1 MKLVKSLLLGSAAG
15 LIAVGGAQAADLPVK
30 AKAVEYVKIC
40 SLYGAGFYYIPGTD
54 TCIKLG
60 GYLRAEVA
68 LNTNSDIAA
77 QQNVST
83 QGANGARN
91 RLTNYYTMRARE
103 DLNID
108 TRTAT
113 EYGVVRT
120 FFDGVFSWTTGNY
133 VGTNS
138 VFGGTAYS
146 GTLAAGAASANNASL
161 GNGVT
166 LYGSPSGSV
175 NGTDGNTSGG
185 SLGVYYAFIQFAG
198 FTMGK
203 AVSQFDAPW
212 TNYPG
217 NNFDGL
223 VGGSG
228 TVTGVNQFTYTADF
242 GQGVTAAFSAEDVT
256 QYYQAGNV
264 NLSGISAL
272 SIVGGSF
279 GTTNNGIGG
288 SRSPNL
294 VAMVRVDQAWGLFQA
309 SVAAKDNHVA
319 YYGTT
324 EASGHPDDKWG
335 WAVQLALSIK
345 NIPTGAGDVI
355 NISGVYTDGAT
366 RYNFQNLAGSNY
378 SMWGANG
385 NGAAYGSV
393 GFGFAPDTV
402 YAGGGAIGFS
412 QQETVKTWG
421 FRGAYT
427 HNWDPYW
434 NTAIYGAY
442 AGTQFGS
449 LAKSVVC
456 STNGFFSTSAA
467 SGVGA
472 TAALNGCNP
481 DFRVAQVGIITRWTP
496 VKNLTFS
503 ADLTWQHLDTG
514 YSGDIT
520 LPSAQAVVGAAVV
533 NGAGSPVAAAAK
545 PTATYSIKDQDSL
558 TLLLRA
564 QRNW

>member
-68 LNTNSDIAA
+68 LNTNSSYGTQSAA
-77 QQNVST
+77 PAS
-83 QGANGARN
+83 ARN
-91 RLTNYYTMRARE
+91 RLSNYYTMRARE

-120 FFDGVFSWTTGNY
+120 FFDGVFSWTTGGY
-133 VGTNS
+133 QGTGS
-138 VFGGTAYS
+138 ATGTTAYT
-146 GTLAAGAASANNASL
+146 GTLALNTSGAVPAL
-161 GNGVT
+161 V
-166 LYGSPSGSV
+166 GSSINP
-175 NGTDGNTSGG
+175 TDGGTSGG

-228 TVTGVNQFTYTADF
+228 TVTGINQFTYTADF
-242 GQGVTAAFSAEDVT
+242 GQGITAAFSAEDPT
-256 QYYQAGNV
+256 AYMQAGNL
-264 NLSGISAL
+264 NLSGAAGLSGVTGAAL
-272 SIVGGSF
+272 GS
-279 GTTNNGIGG
+279 NAIGG

-294 VAMVRVDQAWGLFQA
+294 VGMVRVDQAWGLFQA
-309 SVAAKDNHVA
+309 SVAAHDNHVA
-319 YYGTT
+319 YYGPVEST
-324 EASGHPDDKWG
+324 GHPDDKWG

-366 RYNFQNLAGSNY
+366 RYNFQNLAGSTFVMY
-378 SMWGANG
+378 GSSGLG
-385 NGAAYGSV
+385 AYGSV
-393 GFGFAPDTV
+393 AAVTAPDTTFTT
-402 YAGGGAIGFS
+402 GS
-412 QQETVKTWG
+412 QQENVKTWG

-442 AGTQFGS
+442 AQAQFGGA
-449 LAKSVVC
+449 AKTFLCGPAGVISSVAGITGC
-456 STNGFFSTSAA
+456 S
-467 SGVGA
+467 
-472 TAALNGCNP
+472 P
-481 DFRVAQVGIITRWTP
+481 DFAIGQIGVITRWTP

-503 ADLTWQHLDTG
+503 ADLTWTNVDQK
-514 YSGDIT
+514 YSG
-520 LPSAQAVVGAAVV
+520 VVTTTAISGPNAK
-533 NGAGSPVAAAAK
+533 PAAA
-545 PTATYSIKDQDSL
+545 YELKDQSSV
-558 TLLLRA
+558 TMLLRA

>member
-15 LIAVGGAQAADLPVK
+15 LLAVGGAQAADLPVK

-68 LNTNSDIAA
+68 LNTNSDINW
-77 QQNVST
+77 QSSGN
-83 QGANGARN
+83 NGARN

-133 VGTNS
+133 NGTGS
-138 VFGGTAYS
+138 ATGTTAYS
-146 GTLAAGAASANNASL
+146 STLALNTSGAVPAL
-161 GNGVT
+161 V
-166 LYGSPSGSV
+166 GSSI
-175 NGTDGNTSGG
+175 NGTDGATSGG

-223 VGGSG
+223 AGGSG
-228 TVTGVNQFTYTADF
+228 TVTGVNQFSYTADF
-242 GQGVTAAFSAEDVT
+242 GQGVTASFSAEDAT
-256 QYYQAGNV
+256 AYYQAGNL
-264 NLSGISAL
+264 NLSGAAGL
-272 SIVGGSF
+272 SGVTGAAYGS
-279 GTTNNGIGG
+279 NAIGG

-294 VAMVRVDQAWGLFQA
+294 VGMVRVDQAWGLFQA
-309 SVAAKDNHVA
+309 SVAAHDNHVA
-319 YYGTT
+319 YYGAT
-324 EASGHPDDKWG
+324 EATGHPDDKWG
-335 WAVQLALSIK
+335 WAAQLALSIK

-355 NISGVYTDGAT
+355 NIQGVYTDGAT
-366 RYNFQNLAGSNY
+366 RYNFQNLAGS
-378 SMWGANG
+378 SFAL
-385 NGAAYGSV
+385 YGSSNV
-393 GFGFAPDTV
+393 AYASVAAANAPDTV
-402 YAGGGAIGFS
+402 FVTGG
-412 QQETVKTWG
+412 QQETIKTWG

-427 HNWDPYW
+427 HNWDAYW
-434 NTAIYGAY
+434 NTAIYGSY
-442 AGTQFGS
+442 AQAQFGS
-449 LAKSVVC
+449 GAKTFLC
-456 STNGFFSTSAA
+456 GPAGII
-467 SGVGA
+467 SGVAGV
-472 TAALNGCNP
+472 TSCNP
-481 DFRVAQVGIITRWTP
+481 DFALGTVGVITRWTP

-503 ADLTWQHLDTG
+503 ADVSWTRLDQRYAG
-514 YSGDIT
+514 
-520 LPSAQAVVGAAVV
+520 VVTTTAI
-533 NGAGSPVAAAAK
+533 NGPAAK
-545 PTATYSIKDQDSL
+545 PAATYELRDQDSVVM
-558 TLLLRA
+558 LLRA

>member
-60 GYLRAEVA
+60 GYLRAEVG
-68 LNTNSDIAA
+68 LNTNSIYGIE
-77 QQNVST
+77 NGSPG
-83 QGANGARN
+83 GAKN
-91 RLTNYYTMRARE
+91 RLSNYYTMRARE

-120 FFDGVFSWTTGNY
+120 FFDATFSWTTGGY
-133 VGTNS
+133 IGTGS
-138 VFGGTAYS
+138 ATGATAYS
-146 GTLAAGAASANNASL
+146 STIAGSTTLN
-161 GNGVT
+161 
-166 LYGSPSGSV
+166 PS
-175 NGTDGNTSGG
+175 DGGTSGG

-217 NNFDGL
+217 NNIDSL

-228 TVTGVNQFTYTADF
+228 TVTGVNQFSYTADF
-242 GQGVTAAFSAEDVT
+242 GQGVTASFSAEDRAA
-256 QYYQAGNV
+256 YYDAGNI
-264 NLSGISAL
+264 NLTGATAAGL
-272 SIVGGSF
+272 VGGSY
-279 GTTNNGIGG
+279 GSNGIGG
-288 SRSPNL
+288 TRSPNL
-294 VAMVRVDQAWGLFQA
+294 VGMVRVDQAWGLFQA
-309 SVAAKDNHVA
+309 SVAAHDNHVG
-319 YYGTT
+319 YYGAT
-324 EASGHPDDKWG
+324 ELTGHPDDKWG

-355 NISGVYTDGAT
+355 NIQGVYTDGAT
-366 RYNFQNLAGSNY
+366 RYNFQNLAGSTY
-378 SMWGANG
+378 SIYGDTGAF
-385 NGAAYGSV
+385 GAYQSLGIAS
-393 GFGFAPDTV
+393 APDTV
-402 YAGGGAIGFS
+402 YTTGSS
-412 QQETVKTWG
+412 QESVKTWG

-442 AGTQFGS
+442 AHAGFGS
-449 LAKSVVC
+449 LGK
-456 STNGFFSTSAA
+456 AA
-467 SGVGA
+467 ICANMVGLLGL
-472 TAALNGCNP
+472 TGTCDPNFNVG
-481 DFRVAQVGIITRWTP
+481 QVGLITRWTP

-503 ADLTWQHLDTG
+503 ADLNWTRIDQK
-514 YSGDIT
+514 YSGLIAAPAIAGT
-520 LPSAQAVVGAAVV
+520 AKPAAV
-533 NGAGSPVAAAAK
+533 
-545 PTATYSIKDQDSL
+545 YEMKDQDSF